1 MLRTI
6 AGAED
11 AAIKATSGS
20 ESEKTFAPG
29 SESHPHEWFYHV
41 ALAALGKDAGF
52 ALAKITG
59 YPESSCYAYVAHDRT
74 RRRRPPG
81 HFIRAVIHSEYGE
94 PFHDA
99 FMAGCA
105 AGWWRERQI
114 RHEQSIE
121 HARALVRLLE

>member
-1 MLRTI
+1 MDGTVANAENPATKDTP
-6 AGAED
+6 AG
-11 AAIKATSGS
+11 
-20 ESEKTFAPG
+20 ESEKTSTLA
-29 SESHPHEWFYHV
+29 SESNPHEWFYLT
-41 ALAALGKDAGF
+41 AQDELGKDAGL

-59 YPESSCYAYVAHDRT
+59 YPESSCYAYVAHDKT
-74 RRRRPPG
+74 RRRRPPE

-105 AGWWRERQI
+105 AGWWRDRQI
-114 RHEQSIE
+114 RQVQSLE